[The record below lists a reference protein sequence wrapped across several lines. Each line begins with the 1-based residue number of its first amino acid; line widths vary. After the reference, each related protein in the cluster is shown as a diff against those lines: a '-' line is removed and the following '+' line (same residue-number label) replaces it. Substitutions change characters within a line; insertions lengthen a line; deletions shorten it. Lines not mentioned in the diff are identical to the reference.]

1 MIAAAALVGYL
12 LGSLPTAQLLARTRG
27 VDLTAEGSGNPGT
40 ANALRTSG
48 PLIAVAVLAVEAA
61 KGYAAIHAGDWVAD
75 ETGAVAAGL
84 GAVAGNV
91 FNLWYRFRG
100 GKGLGISL
108 GVLAGLWP
116 AVLLPVVGVIV
127 IGVIVSRSSGIASL
141 AAIAALIVFSFVEP
155 LIELGTGV
163 IQSTDLLPVVAIGI
177 GLIIGWKHWQDVP
190 LRSPARR

>member
-1 MIAAAALVGYL
+1 MIALAGLLGYL
-12 LGSLPTAQLLARTRG
+12 LGSVPTAQFLARTRG
-27 VDLTAEGSGNPGT
+27 VDRRVEGSGNPGT

-48 PLIAVAVLAVEAA
+48 PLIAAAVLAVEAA
-61 KGYAAIHAGDWVAD
+61 KGYAAVHGGDWIAD

-91 FNLWYRFRG
+91 YNLWYRLRG

-127 IGVIVSRSSGIASL
+127 IGMIVSRSSGIASL
-141 AAIAALIVFSFVEP
+141 AAIAALVVLSFVRP
-155 LIELGTGV
+155 PIQLGAGV
-163 IQSTDLLPVVAIGI
+163 IESPELYPVVAIGI
-177 GLIIGWKHWQDVP
+177 GLMIGWKHWQDVP
-190 LRSPARR
+190 LRSPVRR

>member
-1 MIAAAALVGYL
+1 MAVLLGYL
-12 LGSLPTAQLLARTRG
+12 LGSVPTAQLLARTRG
-27 VDLTAEGSGNPGT
+27 VDLMAEGSGNPGT

-48 PLIAVAVLAVEAA
+48 PLIAAAVLTVEAA
-61 KGYAAIHAGDWVAD
+61 KGFAAIHGGHWIAD

-91 FNLWYRFRG
+91 YNLWYRFRG

-127 IGVIVSRSSGIASL
+127 VGVIVSRSSGIASL
-141 AAIAALIVFSFVEP
+141 AAIAALIVSSFVRP
-155 LIELGTGV
+155 PIELGTGV
-163 IQSTDLLPVVAIGI
+163 IESTELLPVVAIGI
-177 GLIIGWKHWQDVP
+177 GLIIGWKHCQDVP
-190 LRSPARR
+190 LRSPARH